1 IRRQGRAKV
10 SVMLVAG
17 RNSPCPCGSGK
28 KYKRCCEAKE
38 AEMRE
43 SLLPAGRF
51 RYEFGSYG
59 GPSDM
64 THK

>member
-1 IRRQGRAKV
+1 
-10 SVMLVAG
+10 MLVAG